1 MDAQKP
7 AIRSSDVYKDETYEK
22 NRIKR
27 NMNICSSS
35 FSIGKQK
42 KNAFSVYF

>member
-7 AIRSSDVYKDETYEK
+7 AIHSSDVYKDETYEK
-22 NRIKR
+22 NNRIKR

-42 KNAFSVYF
+42 NAFSVYF